1 MILYT
6 LYRKNYFFIH
16 FENINLVNIRYSKH
30 CVSLSRKRL
39 AVHVLGRGGRYAL
52 PHRIEFDPL
61 FPPPTGFGNNEEKR
75 ISESKASSILRYFSV
90 YMERAHVNLLWIF
103 RITRNTW
110 RISPPPTSEH
120 KGKFSQARKKFIQTR
135 CGQRD
140 FKTFGRRRARKLVG
154 YTATRVAT
162 ELFVVYCNKLWW
174 TAEPASLM

>member
-61 FPPPTGFGNNEEKR
+61 FSPPTGFGNNEEKR

-110 RISPPPTSEH
+110 RISPPLPANTRGSLAKLEKNLSRHGADNAISKRLAGGERENWLVTRQHALPPSCSLFIVTSFDELQ
-120 KGKFSQARKKFIQTR
+120 SQPR
-135 CGQRD
+135 
-140 FKTFGRRRARKLVG
+140 
-154 YTATRVAT
+154 
-162 ELFVVYCNKLWW
+162 
-174 TAEPASLM
+174 